1 MKTYNDKTG
10 VEIESPD
17 LSAGYTYPGQ
27 RYVGTERVILKGT
40 VELYPP
46 DGLGYDK
53 PVYEDC
59 LYYHTYTEDE
69 LAAQHPPDEPQP
81 SDMEKRLTALED
93 ELQAAKILLGG
104 VE

>member
-1 MKTYNDKTG
+1 MKTYHESTS
-10 VEIESPD
+10 ELIENPN
-17 LSAGYTYPGQ
+17 LEEGYTYPGQ
-27 RYVGTERVILKGT
+27 RYVGTERIVLEGT

-59 LYYHTYTEDE
+59 LWYHEYTEDE
-69 LAAQHPPDEPQP
+69 LAAQHPPDDPKP
-81 SDMEKRLTALED
+81 SDMEKRLTAVED
-93 ELQAAKILLGG
+93 ELQAAKILLG

>member
-1 MKTYNDKTG
+1 MSIYDEITKE
-10 VEIESPD
+10 EIENPD
-17 LSAGYTYPGQ
+17 LEKGYTYPGQ
-27 RYVGTERVILKGT
+27 RYVGTERVTLRGT
-40 VELYPP
+40 VACYPP

-69 LAAQHPPDEPQP
+69 LAAQHPPDDPQP
-81 SDMEKRLTALED
+81 SDVEKRLTAVED
-93 ELQAAKILLGG
+93 ELQAAKILLG

>member
-1 MKTYNDKTG
+1 MKTYHEKTG
-10 VEIESPD
+10 ELIESPD
-17 LSAGYTYPGQ
+17 LEKGYTYPGQ
-27 RYVGTERVILKGT
+27 KYLGTERVKLRGT

-69 LAAQHPPDEPQP
+69 LAAQHTPDEPQP
-81 SDMEKRLTALED
+81 SDGVATWN
-93 ELQAAKILLGG
+93 ELAAAYSEG
-104 VE
+104 VASVGQ